1 MMSAKLATPIFP
13 KLNKFRNKGSD
24 AIILDDGVTN
34 KILSRDSNH
43 IVDVAMWPKI
53 GKFSI
58 SVREVM
64 KTTILQGFDQK
75 SHFFWEV
82 VLVQVQ

>member
-43 IVDVAMWPKI
+43 IVDVAM
-53 GKFSI
+53 
-58 SVREVM
+58 
-64 KTTILQGFDQK
+64 
-75 SHFFWEV
+75 
-82 VLVQVQ
+82 